1 MVKGFTD
8 QEKEMIMTKLIEEGK
23 QQFVAMGVKK
33 TSIAQLT
40 KAAGIAQGSFYQFF
54 SSKEEL
60 FFNILELEE
69 AQIKQKLLE
78 KINVHHM
85 TRQSFKEML
94 LYSIELIEEH
104 QLVKTLFDREDF
116 ERIVRKLPQ
125 ETMEEHIKR
134 DEDVLEPLLKL
145 WQQNGFLV
153 KKDPK
158 VITGAIRGFFTML
171 LHKKEIGEELFPEVV
186 ELLAESLAAGLVEG
200 RSLS

>member
-23 QQFVAMGVKK
+23 QQFIAMGVKK

-60 FFNILELEE
+60 FFTILELEE